1 MTKPLMTMMMMNE
14 LKMNTVPGWAVTG
27 SVLFCFFINMDFLQ
41 HTVAIQ
47 THSYQWLMFLLP
59 SLEGR
64 KIEVSLAA
72 AVGST
77 QSAAVTC
84 DHRRSSGP
92 WSHDPHGAALGERGA
107 AAVLSGGG
115 RLETHW
121 LSHEEEEEVF
131 LLPTICFAKA
141 ALLPLE
147 TTVSALTNASF
158 TARLHILFCSS
169 TFPTC
174 LHMEGFISLENLYF
188 CFPFSLFSLHFMA
201 MKFEQVICME
211 SVSVCAAW
219 YANTREVRERSQ
231 QTKCNRIKW
240 CFSLCYC
247 SSWKSIGWILSW
259 TEIIP
264 CWTDVCGGGG
274 SEMLMTELWP
284 HWNTSCDFHVFD
296 VSRPPLDSLVIS
308 QQLRCFP

>member
-1 MTKPLMTMMMMNE
+1 MTKPSMMMMMMNE

-115 RLETHW
+115 WLETHW

-131 LLPTICFAKA
+131 LLPAICFAKA

-147 TTVSALTNASF
+147 ATVSALTRFLHCKTSHSF
-158 TARLHILFCSS
+158 LLLYFAHVFAHGRFHIFGKLVLLFPLFFI
-169 TFPTC
+169 FPTFRGNEVWTS
-174 LHMEGFISLENLYF
+174 HLYG
-188 CFPFSLFSLHFMA
+188 
-201 MKFEQVICME
+201 
-211 SVSVCAAW
+211 VC
-219 YANTREVRERSQ
+219 V
-231 QTKCNRIKW
+231 C
-240 CFSLCYC
+240 
-247 SSWKSIGWILSW
+247 
-259 TEIIP
+259 
-264 CWTDVCGGGG
+264 VCGFVRKHQRGQREE
-274 SEMLMTELWP
+274 SA
-284 HWNTSCDFHVFD
+284 DKV
-296 VSRPPLDSLVIS
+296 
-308 QQLRCFP
+308 Q